1 MQWSWYDENV
11 YSDDDENVFG
21 GFQLKC
27 SAELWLLLGNCE
39 KRKVPF
45 VCSGGESSSN
55 LKIHLRKVCPLQQFC
70 CFYLSKT
77 LFWESNCCSCF
88 ISKLPKFRLLGPER
102 IILAKQEG
110 KDGAHDVMCTIMT
123 AMTDAQIEFLTFGSP
138 ATDPLTRAQLS
149 TMKMMSSSILSGQ
162 HNLIIIVIVM
172 LRSQLWK

>member
-110 KDGAHDVMCTIMT
+110 KDGAHDIMCTIMT
-123 AMTDAQIEFLTFGSP
+123 AMTDAQIEFLTFGSQQ
-138 ATDPLTRAQLS
+138 LTHWPVPS
-149 TMKMMSSSILSGQ
+149 
-162 HNLIIIVIVM
+162 
-172 LRSQLWK
+172 SQLWRWWAAQFYQVNTI